1 VKAPE
6 CDWSFSK
13 EKFMFKKNA
22 ATYLLAAQFCA
33 LGFGYI
39 LRSPDLQATA
49 ERQTNIRNE
58 QRESAFDRQE
68 AIQRAQTCIALMSE
82 MPITDGLT
90 AYFSSIQGGK
100 IVIDKNRPMPSGT
113 IVCDAFGNTGI
124 VALDAQGT
132 PYVTDLRRMP
142 PEEMEKILSSRGV
155 TPQPATHPFAN
166 TPK

>member
-1 VKAPE
+1 V
-6 CDWSFSK
+6 F
-13 EKFMFKKNA
+13 KNA
-22 ATYLLAAQFCA
+22 TTYLLAAQFGA

-58 QRESAFDRQE
+58 QKESAFDRQE
-68 AIQRAQTCIALMSE
+68 AIQRAQTCIPLMTE

-100 IVIDKNRPMPSGT
+100 IVIDKNRPMPNGT

-166 TPK
+166 TSK

>member
-1 VKAPE
+1 
-6 CDWSFSK
+6 
-13 EKFMFKKNA
+13 MFNKNT
-22 ATYLLAAQFCA
+22 ATYLLAAQLAA

-49 ERQTNIRNE
+49 LRQTNIRNE
-58 QRESAFDRQE
+58 QKQSAFDRQE
-68 AIQRAQTCIALMSE
+68 AIHRAQTCIPLMTE

-90 AYFSSIQGGK
+90 AYFSSIQGGR

-113 IVCDAFGNTGI
+113 TVCDAFGNTGI
-124 VALDAQGT
+124 VAIDAQGT
-132 PYVTDLRRMP
+132 PFVTDLRRMP